1 MSKMTRNVLL
11 LAKIEVTPGTD
22 PVPTA
27 GVNAMLVELK
37 NVQPLRAETTQR
49 NLTRPYFGASGTL
62 TVGTSSQIEFDV
74 ELASSGAAGTAPA
87 FKDLL
92 LACATSETVSAGVSA
107 TYAPVTSPLKTVT
120 IYYYLD
126 GILHKFIGC
135 KGSAQ
140 LNVQAKSI
148 PKISFSFQGTYTAPT
163 DTALPSGASYTAFKD
178 PKPVNSAN
186 TPTLTLHSVALI
198 SAGFSLDFGNALAV
212 RNLIGLDEIA
222 MTDRSTT
229 GSVTFEATSVAAK
242 AWHEAVRNN
251 STGAFALTHGT
262 GAGNIIE
269 LTASKVQISDISYSE
284 DTGVQMM
291 QTNLTFLP
299 TTGGDEFSLVFK

>member
-1 MSKMTRNVLL
+1 MAKLTRNVLL
-11 LAKIEVTPGTD
+11 LAKVETTPGTD
-22 PVPTA
+22 IVPVA
-27 GVNAMLVELK
+27 GSNAMQAQLT

-62 TVGTSSQIEFDV
+62 TVGTSSLIEFEV

-92 LACATSETVSAGVSA
+92 LACATAETLSAGVSA

-135 KGSAQ
+135 KGSAT
-140 LNVQAKSI
+140 LNVQAKGI
-148 PKISFSFQGTYTAPT
+148 PTISFSFQGTYTAPT
-163 DTALPSGASYTAFKD
+163 DTALPGGAVYTAFKD

-186 TPTLTLHSVALI
+186 TPLLTLHSTAVI
-198 SAGFSLDFGNALAV
+198 GAGFSMNIGNVLNI
-212 RNLIGLDEIA
+212 RNLIGLDEITQ
-222 MTDRSTT
+222 TDRQVT
-229 GSVTFEATSVAAK
+229 GSLTFEMTTVATK

-251 STGAFALTHGT
+251 TTGAFALTHGT

-269 LTASKVQISDISYSE
+269 LTATKVQVSDVSYTE
-284 DTGVQMM
+284 QDGVQML
-291 QTNLTFLP
+291 QTNLTFIP
-299 TTGGDEFSLVFK
+299 TSGGDEFSLVFK